1 MPHGACAD
9 VVAAVDERRAPRGP
23 RNEQRGE
30 GVVHVPVRG
39 QGTLAEGA
47 AVVGALYCPRPT
59 LAAPRAHG
67 RGEGEERRSVTGGK
81 LSPELHIQVILSK
94 CMDIKQSE
102 GNSRPQNLLTEA
114 HYTVHN
120 KNKSIWRKTFLF
132 CEIVMEAEEHQQPR
146 KTAFYSELPKV
157 ELHAHLNGSIS
168 SNTMKKLIAKK
179 PGLKIHHQMTM
190 IDKGKKRTLEEC
202 FQMFQIIHQ
211 LTTSPEDILMVTKDV
226 IKEFADDGVKYLE
239 LRSTPRRENATGMTK
254 KAYVESVLEGIKQS
268 KQENIDIDV
277 RYLIAIDRRGGPSV
291 AKETV
296 KLAEEFFLS
305 TDNTVIGLDLSG
317 DPTVGQAK
325 DFLEPLLEAK
335 KAGLKLALHL
345 SEIANQKKETQVLL
359 DLLPDRIGHGTFLN
373 SSEGGSLDLVDF
385 VRQHQIP
392 LELCLT
398 SNIKSQT
405 VPSYDQHHF
414 GFWYSIA
421 HPSVICTDDKGVFAT
436 HLSQEYQLAA
446 ETFNLNQSQ
455 VWDLSYESIDYIF
468 ASDRTRCHR
477 TSHFSIPVKPAS

>member
-1 MPHGACAD
+1 M
-9 VVAAVDERRAPRGP
+9 
-23 RNEQRGE
+23 
-30 GVVHVPVRG
+30 
-39 QGTLAEGA
+39 L
-47 AVVGALYCPRPT
+47 
-59 LAAPRAHG
+59 
-67 RGEGEERRSVTGGK
+67 
-81 LSPELHIQVILSK
+81 
-94 CMDIKQSE
+94 
-102 GNSRPQNLLTEA
+102 
-114 HYTVHN
+114 
-120 KNKSIWRKTFLF
+120 
-132 CEIVMEAEEHQQPR
+132 EAEDQQQWKR
-146 KTAFYSELPKV
+146 TFYSELPKV

-179 PGLKIHHQMTM
+179 PGLKIHDQMTM

-226 IKEFADDGVKYLE
+226 IKEFADDGIKYLE
-239 LRSTPRRENATGMTK
+239 LRSTPRVENTTGMTK
-254 KAYVESVLEGIKQS
+254 KTYVESVLEGIKQS
-268 KQENIDIDV
+268 KQDLDIDV
-277 RYLIAIDRRGGPSV
+277 RYLISVDRRGGPSV

-296 KLAEEFFLS
+296 KLAQEFFLS
-305 TDNTVIGLDLSG
+305 TEDTVLGLDLSG
-317 DPTVGQAK
+317 DPTAGQAK

-345 SEIANQKKETQVLL
+345 SEIPNPQKETQVLL
-359 DLLPDRIGHGTFLN
+359 DLIPDRIGHGTFLN
-373 SSEGGSLDLVDF
+373 NSEGGSLDLVDF

-446 ETFNLNQSQ
+446 EKFNLTPSQ
-455 VWDLSYESIDYIF
+455 VWDLSYESINYIF
-468 ASDRTRCHR
+468 ASESTRSELKSKWNHLKPKVL
-477 TSHFSIPVKPAS
+477 HF

>member
-1 MPHGACAD
+1 MM
-9 VVAAVDERRAPRGP
+9 EIE
-23 RNEQRGE
+23 EQE
-30 GVVHVPVRG
+30 
-39 QGTLAEGA
+39 QT
-47 AVVGALYCPRPT
+47 
-59 LAAPRAHG
+59 
-67 RGEGEERRSVTGGK
+67 
-81 LSPELHIQVILSK
+81 
-94 CMDIKQSE
+94 
-102 GNSRPQNLLTEA
+102 
-114 HYTVHN
+114 
-120 KNKSIWRKTFLF
+120 WRKN
-132 CEIVMEAEEHQQPR
+132 
-146 KTAFYSELPKV
+146 FYLELPKV

-168 SNTMKKLIAKK
+168 SKTMRKLIAKK
-179 PGLKIHHQMTM
+179 PDLKIHEWMTM

-202 FQMFQIIHQ
+202 FQMFQLIHQ
-211 LTTSPEDILMVTKDV
+211 LTSSPEDILMITKDV

-254 KAYVESVLEGIKQS
+254 KTYVESILEGIKQS
-268 KQENIDIDV
+268 KQENMDIDV
-277 RYLIAIDRRGGPSV
+277 RYLLAIDRRGGPLV

-305 TDNTVIGLDLSG
+305 TEETVLGLDLSG
-317 DPTVGQAK
+317 DPTAGQAK

-345 SEIANQKKETQVLL
+345 SEIPNKKKETQMLL
-359 DLLPDRIGHGTFLN
+359 DLIPDRIGHGTFLN
-373 SSEGGSLDLVDF
+373 SSEGGSLELVDF
-385 VRQHQIP
+385 VRQHRIP

-446 ETFNLNQSQ
+446 ETFNLTQTQ
-455 VWDLSYESIDYIF
+455 VWDLSYESINYIF
-468 ASDRTRCHR
+468 ASDGTKSQLRKMWNHLKPNVL
-477 TSHFSIPVKPAS
+477 HF